1 MKPYHIFFSALLALG
16 ACAGSPTTQNK
27 ESDTTF
33 VLSAIDSMTY
43 TQQRSA
49 LTTELES
56 LVDAYDKMIS
66 QVKEKDSVSSSEV
79 INQLEI
85 AKDRVERDLQEVNTT
100 AMNGWDTNYV
110 ERIEMSIKENEN
122 ELQKLSAEFPIKN

>member
-1 MKPYHIFFSALLALG
+1 
-16 ACAGSPTTQNK
+16 
-27 ESDTTF
+27 
-33 VLSAIDSMTY
+33 MTY